1 MIGSADTVPRIF
13 PKKNISYWRPDP
25 WKEMVYEF
33 TFDTQKWLE
42 QYHVRSIIEAINST
56 MKRAM
61 PSPVK
66 LIIRKATEIA
76 ARVCIYNIRQLVY
89 LNYADIDTT
98 MRWLP
103 MRSIILNYLSH

>member
-1 MIGSADTVPRIF
+1 
-13 PKKNISYWRPDP
+13 
-25 WKEMVYEF
+25 
-33 TFDTQKWLE
+33 
-42 QYHVRSIIEAINST
+42 

-98 MRWLP
+98 MKWLP